1 MPSKSKNQDTFDEML
16 AATLRQHSEVV
27 PADFTERML
36 EQVREAEARRILLQV
51 VLQERLALAMSIVLG
66 AVAMLGAVFL
76 PGRILVIL
84 RSIGASLAG
93 YGGRVVGKVPQAMEV
108 FGGEWQFY
116 AVLAVVLAFAV
127 YCLMDLLFGDRL
139 RML

>member
-1 MPSKSKNQDTFDEML
+1 MSANSKNEDTFDEML
-16 AATLRQHSEVV
+16 ATALRRHAEVV
-27 PADFTERML
+27 PADFTETML
-36 EQVREAEARRILLQV
+36 EQVREAEAKRILLQV
-51 VLQERLALAMSIVLG
+51 VFQERLALAMSVALG
-66 AVAMLGAVFL
+66 AVAIIGAVFF
-76 PGRILVIL
+76 PRRIVVIF

-93 YGGRVVGKVPQAMEV
+93 YGGRVVGQVPQAIEV
-108 FGGEWQFY
+108 VGGEWQFY

>member
-1 MPSKSKNQDTFDEML
+1 MSAKSKNEDAFDEML
-16 AATLRQHSEVV
+16 AATLQRHSEVV
-27 PADFTERML
+27 PANFTQRML
-36 EQVREAEARRILLQV
+36 QQVREAEERRILLQV

-66 AVAMLGAVFL
+66 AVAVIGAVFF
-76 PGRILVIL
+76 PQRILVIL

-93 YGGRVVGKVPQAMEV
+93 YGGRVVGQVPHATEV

-116 AVLAVVLAFAV
+116 TVLAVILAFVV

>member
-1 MPSKSKNQDTFDEML
+1 MPAKSKNEDTFDEML
-16 AATLRQHSEVV
+16 AAALRRHSEVV

-36 EQVREAEARRILLQV
+36 QQVREAEERRVLLQV
-51 VLQERLALAMSIVLG
+51 VLQERLALAMTIVL
-66 AVAMLGAVFL
+66 ATVAIIGAVFF
-76 PGRILVIL
+76 PGRIIVIF

-93 YGGRVVGKVPQAMEV
+93 YGGRVVGQVPQAMEV
-108 FGGEWQFY
+108 VGGEWQFY